1 MRRRCLPLLLA
12 AALVASCAAPKPK
25 PPKGPVK
32 PPAPREEEAPKPPKP
47 PGKPRLSPTE
57 EVVAKLGDKV
67 TSRLGRPFARAGV
80 RPPKRVHLL
89 AFKQERLLELW
100 ADDGGGPRFIR
111 SYPIL
116 AASGKAGPKLVEGDL
131 QVPEGVYRVSWLNPK
146 SAYHLSLKLDYPN
159 EFDRARAAEESRV
172 NLGGDIFVHGR
183 DASIGCLAMGDPA
196 IEDLFVVT
204 AQIGAE
210 NVRVV
215 IAPNDLRSKSPPTDL
230 RYSPA
235 WLPELY
241 QDLRRQ
247 LEPFALR

>member
-1 MRRRCLPLLLA
+1 MRCLILLLVA
-12 AALVASCAAPKPK
+12 VLTASCAAPKPK
-25 PPKGPVK
+25 PPKAPTK
-32 PPAPREEEAPKPPKP
+32 PPPPKEAEAAKPPK
-47 PGKPRLSPTE
+47 KPRPSPTE

-80 RPPKRVHLL
+80 RFPPKRVHFL

-100 ADDGGGPRFIR
+100 AEDGGGPRFIR
-111 SYPIL
+111 SYSIL

-131 QVPEGVYRVSWLNPK
+131 QVPEGVYRVIWLNPK

-196 IEDLFVVT
+196 IEDLFVLT
-204 AQIGAE
+204 AQVGAE

-230 RYSPA
+230 RYSPG

-241 QDLRRQ
+241 RDLRRE